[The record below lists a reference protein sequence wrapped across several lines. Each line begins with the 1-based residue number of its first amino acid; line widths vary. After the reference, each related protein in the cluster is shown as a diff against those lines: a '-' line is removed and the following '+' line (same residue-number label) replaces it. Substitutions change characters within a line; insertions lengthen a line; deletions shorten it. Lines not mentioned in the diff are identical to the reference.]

1 MAHAPRT
8 LPNVA
13 RPKLTSDSRVTTAV
27 RLPPELHQR
36 LRAVA
41 DERHVAV
48 NYLVVKALEDY
59 LQRLIPIDEVAL
71 TRPVQRSR

>member
-1 MAHAPRT
+1 LRT
-8 LPNVA
+8 
-13 RPKLTSDSRVTTAV
+13 
-27 RLPPELHQR
+27 
-36 LRAVA
+36 VA

-71 TRPVQRSR
+71 TRPVQRLR